1 MYLLCKIYICY
12 LTYVTYRVKE
22 EMWSATKSTV
32 QAKHRPKLQKA
43 LKELNRQLD
52 ATHTCTTSTAHMWE
66 ASRVTLIDRSLGEMS
81 RCLTSGSSED
91 RLCFCQL
98 GGVASVLRL
107 LVMGV
112 MENSGKSQ
120 KKIPVK
126 YV

>member
-1 MYLLCKIYICY
+1 
-12 LTYVTYRVKE
+12 
-22 EMWSATKSTV
+22 MWSTTVSAV

-52 ATHTCTTSTAHMWE
+52 ATHASTTSTAHAWE
-66 ASRVTLIDRSLGEMS
+66 ASQVTLIDRSLGEMS
-81 RCLTSGSSED
+81 RCLTSGSPED

-112 MENSGKSQ
+112 MENSGRSQ
-120 KKIPVK
+120 KIPSVK
-126 YV
+126 